1 MIRIRKSL
9 EIPLGLDTKYNAE
22 DVCKQI
28 LEDQYEKCYLCERY
42 LGTDYQVDHLRSQAN
57 YPLLVKEWSNL
68 FIACSYCNGKKGVS
82 FDGILNPC
90 LHNIEEIIEHSVLF
104 MEKKVVF
111 NSSQLSKEVRQTIQL
126 LTILFNGKN
135 GLRTCREQRFYD
147 EFIRKINVFQYAVDE
162 YMLGKKEEYRPMI
175 EELLDIHSEYLGFK
189 HLIICGNPVLKKDF
203 EEFLGWNK

>member
-1 MIRIRKSL
+1 M
-9 EIPLGLDTKYNAE
+9 
-22 DVCKQI
+22 
-28 LEDQYEKCYLCERY
+28 
-42 LGTDYQVDHLRSQAN
+42 GTDYQVDHLRSQAN

-175 EELLDIHSEYLGFK
+175 EELLDIHGEYLGFK